1 MTVRIL
7 FCFCLALSGLAVVP
21 AASAQ
26 DDTKHHRAV
35 YDETN
40 KNLKTYKKVKATHRD
55 SDLEFALE
63 TWWDQDK
70 IRRIDSK
77 VPGEDGDGSEE
88 YYLEDGKMLFAFRYY
103 WAMGAEESAK
113 RVMVEDRFYFKDGKM
128 FKWIGTDKKL
138 VPKEDET
145 FALEEE
151 RLTTSLAGFLA
162 ALEKKTAPEGAVTTT
177 TGTFKGIEFGDYG
190 HWNMLDEKGKELSL
204 FILQPD
210 EAVDKVLAGPEA
222 FVGKKCTVKWK
233 KSKENIPEAG
243 GQVDVE
249 QIVSVEWSASK

>member
-1 MTVRIL
+1 MTIRMFL
-7 FCFCLALSGLAVVP
+7 GLSFGLCVLAVVP
-21 AASAQ
+21 AAPAQ

-40 KNLKTYKKVKATHRD
+40 SNLKTYKKVKATHND

-63 TWWDQDK
+63 SWSDQGK
-70 IRRIDSK
+70 VRRIDSK

-103 WAMGAEESAK
+103 RAMSAEEGAK
-113 RVMVEDRFYFKDGKM
+113 PVLVEDRFYFKDGKM

-138 VPKEDET
+138 VPKEDEA
-145 FALEEE
+145 FAIEEE
-151 RLTTSLAGFLA
+151 RLTTNLAGFLTT
-162 ALEKKTAPEGAVTTT
+162 LEKKAAPEAAVMTT
-177 TGTFKGIEFGDYG
+177 TGTFKDIEFGDYG
-190 HWNMLDEKGKELSL
+190 HWNMLDEKGNELSL

-222 FVGKKCTVKWK
+222 YAGKKCTVKWK
-233 KSKENIPEAG
+233 KSKEDIPEAG
-243 GQVDVE
+243 GLIDVE
-249 QIVSVEWSASK
+249 QILSVEWAPSK